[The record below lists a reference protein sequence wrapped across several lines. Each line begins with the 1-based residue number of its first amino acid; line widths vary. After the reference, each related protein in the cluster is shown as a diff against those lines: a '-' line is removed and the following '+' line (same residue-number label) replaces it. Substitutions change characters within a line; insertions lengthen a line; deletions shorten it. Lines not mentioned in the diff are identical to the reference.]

1 LKCSGGKTPVIEMK
15 PQVYQFGPIVKTLTA
30 LTALALIVIGV
41 TGVMQAYTHLH
52 GVAAQFGGCVL
63 SMIPIAAALF
73 GRPIVVRCQLTLH
86 EDRLEYNG
94 LMIDR
99 VIRKTDVINA
109 LSQQEQTG
117 MFSIFLTLASQPFKS
132 LHIAV
137 LGRMDD
143 TISRWVDAL
152 PHIGAPQ

>member
-1 LKCSGGKTPVIEMK
+1 MPVIEMK
-15 PQVYQFGPIVKTLTA
+15 PRVYQFGPIVKTLVTLAA
-30 LTALALIVIGV
+30 LVLVVVGV
-41 TGVMQAYTHLH
+41 AGVMQSYTHLH
-52 GVAAQFGGCVL
+52 GVAAQFGGCLL
-63 SMIPIAAALF
+63 SMIPIAFALF
-73 GRPIVVRCQLTLH
+73 GAPIIWRCKLTLH

-99 VIRKTDVINA
+99 VIRKSDVINA
-109 LSQQEQTG
+109 LGKQEQTG

-143 TISRWVDAL
+143 AISRWVEGL
-152 PHIGAPQ
+152 PHIRAPQR

>member
-1 LKCSGGKTPVIEMK
+1 MPVIEMK
-15 PQVYQFGPIVKTLTA
+15 PRVYQFGPIVKTLVA
-30 LTALALIVIGV
+30 LAALALIVIGIV
-41 TGVMQAYTHLH
+41 GVMQAYTHLH

-63 SMIPIAAALF
+63 SMIPIAVALF
-73 GRPIVVRCQLTLH
+73 GAPTIWRCKLTLH

-99 VIRKTDVINA
+99 VIRKSDVINA
-109 LSQQEQTG
+109 LGKQEQTG

-143 TISRWVDAL
+143 AISRWVDGL
-152 PHIGAPQ
+152 PHIRSPQR

>member
-1 LKCSGGKTPVIEMK
+1 MPVIEMK
-15 PQVYQFGPIVKTLTA
+15 PRVYQFGPIVKTLVTLAAAA
-30 LTALALIVIGV
+30 LVIIGV
-41 TGVMQAYTHLH
+41 AGVMQAYTHLH

-63 SMIPIAAALF
+63 SMIPIAVALL
-73 GRPIVVRCQLTLH
+73 GAPIVWRCKLTLH

-99 VIRKTDVINA
+99 VIRKSDVINA
-109 LSQQEQTG
+109 LGQQEQAG

-143 TISRWVDAL
+143 AMSRWVDAL
-152 PHIGAPQ
+152 PHIRSPQR

>member
-1 LKCSGGKTPVIEMK
+1 MPVIEMK
-15 PQVYQFGPIVKTLTA
+15 PRVYQFGPIVKTLVA
-30 LTALALIVIGV
+30 LAALALIVIGV
-41 TGVMQAYTHLH
+41 AGVMQAYTHLH

-63 SMIPIAAALF
+63 AMVPIAVALF
-73 GRPIVVRCQLTLH
+73 GAPIVWRCKLTLH
-86 EDRLEYNG
+86 DDRLEYNG

-99 VIRKTDVINA
+99 VIRKSDVINA
-109 LSQQEQTG
+109 LGKQEQTG

-143 TISRWVDAL
+143 AMSRWVDAL
-152 PHIGAPQ
+152 PHIRSTQRQ

>member
-1 LKCSGGKTPVIEMK
+1 MPVIEMK
-15 PQVYQFGPIVKTLTA
+15 PRVYQFGPIVKTLVTLAAFA
-30 LTALALIVIGV
+30 LVIIGV
-41 TGVMQAYTHLH
+41 AGVMQAYTHLH

-73 GRPIVVRCQLTLH
+73 GAPIVWRCKLTLH

-99 VIRKTDVINA
+99 VIRKSDVINA
-109 LSQQEQTG
+109 LGKQEQTG

-143 TISRWVDAL
+143 AISRWVDGL
-152 PHIGAPQ
+152 PHIRQPQR